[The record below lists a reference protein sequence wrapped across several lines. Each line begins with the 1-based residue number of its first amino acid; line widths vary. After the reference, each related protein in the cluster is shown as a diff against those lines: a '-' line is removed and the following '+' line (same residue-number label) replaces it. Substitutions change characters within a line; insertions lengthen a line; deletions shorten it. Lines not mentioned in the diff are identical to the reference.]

1 MEDNEDGL
9 GLLGRLTDSEDPLEM
24 LEIGAMPNAEKARA
38 IETEISRCSRLRD
51 AELWETLPKLVG
63 GEREELVRF
72 LIHLGE
78 IERRDL
84 HLRHAYSGLF
94 TYLVTMGFSE
104 WEARA
109 RAVAAHKARK
119 FPSILTL
126 LASGRLHLYAVVL
139 LAPHL
144 TSENHESLLNKACR
158 RTTRELQALIAAMD
172 PGAAKRDVIRVVS
185 VAPPTV
191 APMGG
196 EANASSD
203 GARNAAGDMPG
214 AAAPTPLSASP
225 VSSASLGG
233 ADILFPEFGAPPD
246 PDRPGGGVST
256 GAAQTADPCA
266 ESGSTRLRFSFD
278 GDEELEKSFRRA
290 QELLRHK
297 YPYGAMGHILHDAL
311 QALLDRID
319 PDRRI
324 ARKLA
329 RARRREERNG
339 KLGE

>member
-1 MEDNEDGL
+1 MEDSEREDGL
-9 GLLGRLTDSEDPLEM
+9 GLIGGLEGSKNPGDVLDLVSM
-24 LEIGAMPNAEKARA
+24 TKGSLVNVETARD
-38 IETEISRCSRLRD
+38 IETEINHCTRLND
-51 AELWETLPKLVG
+51 TELWEGLPRLAR
-63 GEREELVRF
+63 GEREQLAKF

-84 HLRHAYSGLF
+84 HLDHAHSGLF
-94 TYLVTMGFSE
+94 TYLVMLGFSE

-109 RAVAAHKARK
+109 RAVAAHKARD

-126 LASGRLHLYAVVL
+126 LATGRLHLYAVVL

-158 RTTRELQALIAAMD
+158 RTTRELQAMIAAMD
-172 PGAAKRDVIRVVS
+172 PGTARRDVIRVVS
-185 VAPPTV
+185 APAPAASLDNGPDAGGASCATPAFPPAASPASAPP
-191 APMGG
+191 PDGG
-196 EANASSD
+196 
-203 GARNAAGDMPG
+203 
-214 AAAPTPLSASP
+214 
-225 VSSASLGG
+225 
-233 ADILFPEFGAPPD
+233 DILFPEFGAPPH
-246 PDRPGGGVST
+246 PGSPAD
-256 GAAQTADPCA
+256 GAASTAMRPADCCGQA
-266 ESGSTRLRFSFD
+266 GSTRLRFSFD

-297 YPYGAMGHILHDAL
+297 YPYGAMGHIFHDAL

-329 RARRREERNG
+329 RARRRGR
-339 KLGE
+339 LGATQ